1 MAVCFD
7 PSQMASP
14 LGEASYSAGQYACP
28 FGSHLLLSTAEVNTY
43 TASQWT
49 TADGVSVGWQIAA
62 IWLSVF
68 ALMFIARTVR
78 LMMTERVSDD
88 S

>member
-14 LGEASYSAGQYACP
+14 LAEATYTAGQYACAS
-28 FGSHLLLSTAEVNTY
+28 GTHLLLSTAEVNTY
-43 TASQWT
+43 TGSQWT
-49 TADGVSVGWQIAA
+49 TADGVSVGWQIAS
-62 IWLSVF
+62 IWLGVF
-68 ALMFIARTVR
+68 AIMFIARTVR